1 MKRSA
6 SRAGASSSCSSCPVS
21 VLGTG
26 QRYRPD
32 PAAGLEIHPLPEPRA
47 EAAGLLA
54 ERFARQ
60 RAAEPLLPEIGD
72 FTAHVAQD
80 DDDGVVATRGG
91 RAVAYLVGAPKDG
104 IATVGFADHA
114 ASEPDALRD
123 L

>member
-32 PAAGLEIHPLPEPRA
+32 PVAGLEIHPLSELRD

-60 RAAEPLLPEIGD
+60 RAAETLLPEIGD
-72 FTAHVAQD
+72 FTAHVPQD
-80 DDDGVVATRGG
+80 VDGVVASRGG
-91 RAVAYLVGAPKDG
+91 KAGVYLVGSPYDG
-104 IATVGFADHA
+104 CATVGF
-114 ASEPDALRD
+114 
-123 L
+123 